1 MISHLGTAPNVCEG
15 DTMANENK
23 SQKAVKPVASGAVNH
38 GMEVPRTAIF
48 VDATFNVRR
57 KVDESAVKALVA
69 DIKMRGLLNPVT
81 VQHGDKGGTFK
92 LVAGFTRMA
101 ALDVLGWNV
110 IPVTVLSDT
119 SKDAGVFANL
129 AENVARDAIPTYDLA
144 VKLADIKSRFKMSA
158 NDIAARLAAGDDE
171 GTGKRLS
178 KGHVNNLVNLVQNLH
193 PTLLKMWEAGK
204 VTLPQLLKVVAK
216 PQDSQ
221 VQELADVANL
231 KVSDIT
237 GEPSKAGDEK
247 APGAGAEDATP
258 RISKPGE
265 SLVKAALLAVEN
277 TKVKM
282 TENEKDALVAAL
294 HFVLG
299 KVENLA
305 LGSRVIFA
313 PEAYKAA
320 QKAAVKEAKEKAAQ
334 GAAVPAPQ

>member
-1 MISHLGTAPNVCEG
+1 
-15 DTMANENK
+15 MASDKTNK
-23 SQKAVKPVASGAVNH
+23 TVKHVAAGAVNH
-38 GMEVPRTAIF
+38 ITEVPRASIQ
-48 VDATFNVRR
+48 VSSTFNVRR

-81 VQHGDKGGTFK
+81 VQHGDKAGTFN

-101 ALDVLGWNV
+101 ALDALGWQV
-110 IPVTVLSDT
+110 IPVTVLSDN
-119 SKDAGVFANL
+119 SKEAGTFANL
-129 AENVARDAIPTYDLA
+129 AENVARESIPTFDLA

-178 KGHVNNLVNLVQNLH
+178 KQHVNNLVNLVTNLH

-204 VTLPQLLKVVAK
+204 VTLPQLLKVVSK

-237 GEPSKAGDEK
+237 GEADPSKEGKESK
-247 APGAGAEDATP
+247 EGSGAGEEDAK
-258 RISKPGE
+258 RITKPGE
-265 SLVKAALLAVEN
+265 SLVKAALVAVEN

-294 HFVLG
+294 NFVLG

-334 GAAVPAPQ
+334 GAAVPAP